1 MAGGMGRCGHSAG
14 LIAAAAERAPWTRR
28 LRAMEGHPN
37 RSCLARL
44 PGGELQVLG
53 ALDLKKIDSLRA
65 QADTLVWL
73 DIASPTAD
81 DLALLREEFD
91 IHPLAQED
99 LEKRKQRPKLDTY
112 GEQQV
117 IVTYEVLP
125 PASPDRSFD
134 LGELHI
140 FAGSGYL
147 VSVRWEDS
155 PAVQEVETRFRQRPD
170 AVARTPGA
178 LLYTILDAV
187 VDGYFPLLDRL
198 SDLIEDLEDR
208 ILRGGQIGGTLR
220 SILDLKRELLELR
233 RTLSPQRDVANGLL
247 RRDLPLV
254 DDASAPYFQD
264 LYDHLVRVL
273 DQLDL
278 QRDLLASALE
288 ANLSVTS
295 NNLNAVMKRLTAFTV
310 IIMLPTLIAG
320 IYGMNFHFM
329 PELSWP
335 YGYAYAVGAMAVVML
350 GAAAFFKRNDWF

>member
-1 MAGGMGRCGHSAG
+1 
-14 LIAAAAERAPWTRR
+14 
-28 LRAMEGHPN
+28 
-37 RSCLARL
+37 
-44 PGGELQVLG
+44 LG
-53 ALDLKKIDSLRA
+53 ATDFQEIDVLRA

-73 DIASPTAD
+73 DIVSPEAD
-81 DLALLREEFD
+81 DLALLRDEFGL
-91 IHPLAQED
+91 HPLAQED

-112 GEQQV
+112 AGQVV

-125 PASPDRSFD
+125 ATTPDRTFT
-134 LGELHI
+134 LGELHL
-140 FAGSGYL
+140 FVGAGYV
-147 VSVRWEDS
+147 VSVRWQDS
-155 PAVQEVETRFRQRPD
+155 SAMESIEARFRQHPD
-170 AVARTPGA
+170 AVATTPGSLVYA
-178 LLYTILDAV
+178 ILDAV
-187 VDGYFPLLDRL
+187 VDGYFPLIDRL
-198 SDLIEDLEDR
+198 SDQIEDLEDR
-208 ILRGGQIGGTLR
+208 ILAGGKVAGTLR
-220 SILDLKRELLELR
+220 PILDLKRELLELR
-233 RTLSPQRDVANGLL
+233 RTLSPQRDVANALL

-335 YGYAYAVGAMAVVML
+335 LGYAFAVGAMAVVMI
-350 GAAAFFKRNDWF
+350 GAAIFFKGNDWF

>member
-1 MAGGMGRCGHSAG
+1 M
-14 LIAAAAERAPWTRR
+14 TRR
-28 LRAMEGHPN
+28 LRMMEGTN
-37 RSCLARL
+37 RTCLARL
-44 PGGELQVLG
+44 PGGELRVLG
-53 ALDLKKIDSLRA
+53 AHDLTEIDGLRA

-81 DLALLREEFD
+81 DLALLRDEFD
-91 IHPLAQED
+91 LHPLALED
-99 LEKRKQRPKLDTY
+99 LEKRRQRPKIDAY
-112 GEQQV
+112 GAQHM

-125 PASPDRSFD
+125 AAAADRGFD

-140 FAGSGYL
+140 FAGAGYL
-147 VSVRWEDS
+147 VSVRWQDS
-155 PAVQEVETRFRQRPD
+155 PAVEGVDARFRQRPD
-170 AVARTPGA
+170 AVGRTPGA

-198 SDLIEDLEDR
+198 ADRIEDLEDR
-208 ILRGGQIGGTLR
+208 ILEGGQIQGTLR
-220 SILDLKRELLELR
+220 EILGLKRDLLELR

-320 IYGMNFHFM
+320 IYGMNFHFL

-335 YGYAYAVGAMAVVML
+335 LGYPFALALMAVAMI